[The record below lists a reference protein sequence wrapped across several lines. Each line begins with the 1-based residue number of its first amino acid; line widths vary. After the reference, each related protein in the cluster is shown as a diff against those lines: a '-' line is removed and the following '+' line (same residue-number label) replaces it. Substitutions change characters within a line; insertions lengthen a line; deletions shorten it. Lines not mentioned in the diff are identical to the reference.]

1 MDIPSSLCGLRPTS
15 GRPEAAQAGPAS
27 VHINAYID
35 IYIDGYWDCNR
46 FARCRHEGFHGGE
59 PDAAGPRIVAKGR
72 RSHRWSNAARPVP
85 RGTGWQISRWFLL
98 RRERVRQGSCA
109 DRKHEG
115 NGQGHRRNRAAH
127 AKKKRDYSGA
137 AGGAR
142 TPDLRLRRPVL
153 YPAELL
159 PRDPGSGPGAAFY
172 LVADGLGGRRPAAG
186 LASTSSPMSAC
197 VETHNTT
204 ASFLL
209 RLITRWPMRLSM

>member
-159 PRDPGSGPGAAFY
+159 PRGVAMARNRSGRRILPCCGRLGRMGGIRASAPGRRPILRRCPRAWTPTARSRLPGSG
-172 LVADGLGGRRPAAG
+172 
-186 LASTSSPMSAC
+186 
-197 VETHNTT
+197 
-204 ASFLL
+204 
-209 RLITRWPMRLSM
+209 